1 MFFSVAL
8 VTSVSG
14 LRMEL
19 IGKKE
24 RERLFCN
31 RLLNT
36 LLIGERISLCY
47 VCSMILVDMYN
58 DESMRYWRFETK
70 GETKVILKQSY
81 TLRITRY
88 WC

>member
-24 RERLFCN
+24 RDRLFCN

-58 DESMRYWRFETK
+58 DESMRYWRFERRNESDIKTI
-70 GETKVILKQSY
+70 VYASNY
-81 TLRITRY
+81 TLLLIL
-88 WC
+88 